1 MKRPSF
7 FLYIR
12 IKVMNKHNI
21 YLLLPLFVINMI
33 FQGEMFY
40 GLIVKSILNK
50 KFKKYEIDAEKIFF
64 SIKSIWDSLTLYRKE
79 EIVNIE
85 TEEVYVKIKFI

>member
-1 MKRPSF
+1 M
-7 FLYIR
+7 YIR
-12 IKVMNKHNI
+12 IKVRNKHNI

-33 FQGEMFY
+33 FQGEIFY

-50 KFKKYEIDAEKIFF
+50 KFKKYEIDVEKVFF
-64 SIKSIWDSLTLYRKE
+64 AIKSIWDSLTLYRKE

-85 TEEVYVKIKFI
+85 TEEVYVKVKFI

>member
-1 MKRPSF
+1 
-7 FLYIR
+7 
-12 IKVMNKHNI
+12 MNKHNI

-33 FQGEMFY
+33 FQGEIFY

>member
-1 MKRPSF
+1 M
-7 FLYIR
+7 YIR